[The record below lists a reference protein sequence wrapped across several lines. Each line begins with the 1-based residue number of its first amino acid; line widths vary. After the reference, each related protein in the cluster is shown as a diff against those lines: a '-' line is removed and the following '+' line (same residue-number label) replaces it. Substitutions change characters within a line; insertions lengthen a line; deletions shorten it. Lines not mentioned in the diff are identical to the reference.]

1 MDGGKFEFDAHDI
14 SSIFQMPLNGVVTNI
29 IKLTVGRPRP
39 FFIAACFPDG
49 KVPADAYG
57 RPLPLSECTN
67 PDAHVVRDSRQ
78 ELFILNCEWNN
89 SDNLVTS
96 LGSNNS
102 SKY

>member
-1 MDGGKFEFDAHDI
+1 
-14 SSIFQMPLNGVVTNI
+14 MPLNGVVTNI

-67 PDAHVVRDSRQ
+67 TDAHVVRDSRHA
-78 ELFILNCEWNN
+78 FIILNCECDCSANEGVRLRTRRWRWFRI
-89 SDNLVTS
+89 SVHRTQLF
-96 LGSNNS
+96 LH
-102 SKY
+102 